1 MLTKNISYKNISIKI
16 NNSRVKRYLKFLL
29 KENLPLLDTLKKN
42 YQYSYSKKT
51 VLNLKKFS
59 SFRIIGMGGSTLGAQ
74 AIYNFLKIK
83 IKKKIIFIN
92 NLSAHSNH

>member
-42 YQYSYSKKT
+42 YQ
-51 VLNLKKFS
+51 
-59 SFRIIGMGGSTLGAQ
+59 
-74 AIYNFLKIK
+74 
-83 IKKKIIFIN
+83 
-92 NLSAHSNH
+92 